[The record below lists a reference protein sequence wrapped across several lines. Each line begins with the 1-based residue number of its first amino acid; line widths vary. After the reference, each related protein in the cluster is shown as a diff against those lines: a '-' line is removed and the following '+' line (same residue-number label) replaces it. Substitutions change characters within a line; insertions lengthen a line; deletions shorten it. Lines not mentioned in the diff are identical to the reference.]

1 MSKKNEKIIRKWG
14 RPYIKPKGEHGI
26 PQELLQWSK
35 EAKNPEEGKRYL
47 AIRTIILE
55 EGKIELEKVGKLYGV
70 RGKTVYRWIVRWNKE
85 GREGLKDKPKSGR
98 PRKFQK
104 EHKEKVL
111 ELVNGQSED
120 GKRRLTIKGIH
131 GFLKGTLLS

>member
-1 MSKKNEKIIRKWG
+1 MSKNNKKIIRKWG
-14 RPYIKPKGEHGI
+14 RPYKKPKKENGSPE
-26 PQELLQWSK
+26 ELLQWSK
-35 EAKNPEEGKRYL
+35 EAENPEEGKRYL
-47 AIRTIILE
+47 VIRTILLE
-55 EGKIELEKVGKLYGV
+55 EGKIELEKVGKLYGIT
-70 RGKTVYRWIVRWNKE
+70 RKTVYRWIVRWNKE

-104 EHKEKVL
+104 EHEEKVF

-131 GFLKGTLLS
+131 GFLKGTLSS